1 LHLGFAAGIK
11 GEWVPVW
18 GKGLRPVRLLASALP
33 ASEVKIK
40 KQIAKIKLLFGA
52 ACFQPL
58 PAAKSALI
66 F

>member
-1 LHLGFAAGIK
+1 LHLGFAAGIR

-33 ASEVKIK
+33 ASEVKIE

-52 ACFQPL
+52 AGL
-58 PAAKSALI
+58 SLRAVAKSALI